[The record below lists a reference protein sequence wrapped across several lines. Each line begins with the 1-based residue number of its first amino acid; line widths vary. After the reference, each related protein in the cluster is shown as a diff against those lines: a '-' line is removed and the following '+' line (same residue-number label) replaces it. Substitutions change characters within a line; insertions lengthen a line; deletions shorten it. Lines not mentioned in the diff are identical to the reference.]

1 MEYNYKLGVIGAGN
15 MAKAIVNGI
24 VDSKLI
30 STDKIIATDPF
41 ADLGIDGVKT
51 LKENVKILNECEY
64 VLLAVKPQ
72 IFNQIAEEIGSECKA
87 KHIISIMAGITY
99 DAIKKYFANA
109 NVTRVMPNTPCKLKK
124 GMTAI
129 RKNDAIPACE
139 KEFVQSIFD
148 SIGKTIYLEEELF
161 HAVTAVSGSGPAYVY
176 MFIEGMIESGV
187 KMGMTYEDAKCCVL
201 QTFAG
206 SVGMVEVASE
216 PIGQLIDAVCS
227 KGGTTIQ
234 AVESFRQDKL
244 YDIID
249 SAMTK
254 CKNRSEELGKWKK

>member
-1 MEYNYKLGVIGAGN
+1 MNYNYKLGIIGAGN
-15 MAKAIVNGI
+15 MAKAIANGI

-30 STDKIIATDPF
+30 DKIKIIATDPF
-41 ADLGIDGVKT
+41 ADLGIDGIVTYKDNT
-51 LKENVKILNECEY
+51 LVLNDCEY
-64 VLLAVKPQ
+64 ILLAVKPQ
-72 IFNQIAEEIGSECKA
+72 IYNEIAKEIGSNCKA

-99 DAIKKYFANA
+99 DGIKKYFPNA

-129 RKNDAIPACE
+129 RKNDNIPQEE
-139 KEFVQSIFD
+139 KDFVKSIFD

-187 KMGMTYEDAKCCVL
+187 KMGMSAEDAKTCVL

-206 SVGMVEVASE
+206 SIGMVESE
-216 PIGQLIDAVCS
+216 NTPICDLINAVCS

-234 AVESFRQDKL
+234 AVESFRQDNL
-244 YDIID
+244 YEIID
-249 SAMTK
+249 SAMVK
-254 CKNRSEELGKWKK
+254 CRNRSEELGK

>member
-1 MEYNYKLGVIGAGN
+1 MEYNYKLGIIGAGN
-15 MAKAIVNGI
+15 MAKAIANGI

-30 STDKIIATDPF
+30 DIDKIIATDPF
-41 ADLGIDGVKT
+41 ADLGINGVVTYKDNS
-51 LKENVKILNECEY
+51 KVLNECEY

-72 IFNQIAEEIGSECKA
+72 IFNEIASELGKVCKA

-99 DAIKKYFANA
+99 DGIKKYFANA
-109 NVTRVMPNTPCKLKK
+109 NVTRVMPNTPCKLKL
-124 GMTAI
+124 GMIAI
-129 RKNDAIPACE
+129 RKNDSIPQKE
-139 KEFVQSIFD
+139 REFVKNIFD

-187 KMGMTYEDAKCCVL
+187 KMGMSYEDAKTCVL

-206 SVGMVEVASE
+206 SVGMVENEST
-216 PIGQLIDAVCS
+216 PIDQLIQAVCS

-234 AVESFRQDKL
+234 AVDSFKKDNL

-249 SAMTK
+249 SAMIK
-254 CKNRSEELGKWKK
+254 CRNRSEELGK

>member
-1 MEYNYKLGVIGAGN
+1 MNYNYKLGIIGAGN
-15 MAKAIVNGI
+15 MAKAIANGI

-30 STDKIIATDPF
+30 DKSKIIATDPF
-41 ADLGIDGVKT
+41 ADLGIDGIVTHKDNT
-51 LKENVKILNECEY
+51 LVLNDCEY
-64 VLLAVKPQ
+64 ILLAVKPQ
-72 IFNQIAEEIGSECKA
+72 IYNEIAKEIGNNCKA

-99 DAIKKYFANA
+99 DGIKKYFPNA

-129 RKNDAIPACE
+129 RKNDNIPQEE
-139 KEFVQSIFD
+139 KDFVKSIFD

-176 MFIEGMIESGV
+176 MF
-187 KMGMTYEDAKCCVL
+187 AKTCVL

-206 SVGMVEVASE
+206 SIGMVESE
-216 PIGQLIDAVCS
+216 NTPICDLINAVCS

-234 AVESFRQDKL
+234 AVESFRQDNL
-244 YDIID
+244 YEIID
-249 SAMTK
+249 SAMVK
-254 CKNRSEELGKWKK
+254 CRNRSEELGK

>member
-1 MEYNYKLGVIGAGN
+1 MSYKYKLGIIGAGN

-30 STDKIIATDPF
+30 AVNKIIAADPF
-41 ADLGIDGVKT
+41 ADLGIDGVITYKNN
-51 LKENVKILNECEY
+51 EKILNECEY

-72 IFNQIAEEIGSECKA
+72 IFNQIAGEIGAKCKA

-99 DAIKKYFANA
+99 DGIKKYFKNA

-129 RKNDAIPACE
+129 RKNDEIPVCE
-139 KEFVQSIFD
+139 KEFVKGIFD

-187 KMGMTYEDAKCCVL
+187 KMGMSYEDAKTCVL
-201 QTFAG
+201 QTFDG
-206 SVGMVEVASE
+206 SIGMVNVASE
-216 PIGQLIDAVCS
+216 PISDLINAVCS

-234 AVESFRQDKL
+234 AVDSFKADNL
-244 YDIID
+244 YNIID
-249 SAMTK
+249 SAMVK
-254 CKNRSEELGKWKK
+254 CRNRSEELGK

>member
-1 MEYNYKLGVIGAGN
+1 MDYNYKLGIVGAGN
-15 MAKAIVNGI
+15 MAKAIANGI
-24 VDSKLI
+24 VDGKIIEKS
-30 STDKIIATDPF
+30 KIIATDPI
-41 ADLGIDGVKT
+41 ADLGIDGVATYKSNDKVLT
-51 LKENVKILNECEY
+51 ECEY
-64 VLLAVKPQ
+64 ILLAVKPQ
-72 IFNQIAEEIGSECKA
+72 VFAQIAEELGTKCKA

-99 DAIKKYFANA
+99 DAIKKYFPNA
-109 NVTRVMPNTPCKLKK
+109 NVTRVMPNLACKLKL

-129 RKNDAIPACE
+129 RKNDELPQEE
-139 KEFVQSIFD
+139 KQFVKSIFD

-187 KMGMTYEDAKCCVL
+187 KLGMSYEEAKLCVL

-206 SVGMVEVASE
+206 SIAMVDVAKE
-216 PIGQLIDAVCS
+216 PIGDLINAVCS

-234 AVESFRQDKL
+234 AVESFRADNL
-244 YDIID
+244 YQIID

-254 CKNRSEELGKWKK
+254 CRNRSEELGK

>member
-1 MEYNYKLGVIGAGN
+1 MEYNYKLGIIGAGN
-15 MAKAIVNGI
+15 MAKAIANGI

-30 STDKIIATDPF
+30 DIDKIIATDPF
-41 ADLGIDGVKT
+41 ADLGINGVVTYKDNS
-51 LKENVKILNECEY
+51 KVLNECEY

-72 IFNQIAEEIGSECKA
+72 IFNEIASELGKVCKA

-99 DAIKKYFANA
+99 DGIKKYFANA
-109 NVTRVMPNTPCKLKK
+109 NVTRVMPNTPCKLKL

-129 RKNDAIPACE
+129 RKNDSIPQTE
-139 KEFVQSIFD
+139 REFVKSIFD
-148 SIGKTIYLEEELF
+148 SIGKTIYLEEDLF

-187 KMGMTYEDAKCCVL
+187 KMGMSYEDAKTCVL

-206 SVGMVEVASE
+206 SVGMVENEST
-216 PIGQLIDAVCS
+216 PISQLIQAVCS

-234 AVESFRQDKL
+234 AVDSFRNDNL
-244 YDIID
+244 YNIID
-249 SAMTK
+249 SAMIK
-254 CKNRSEELGKWKK
+254 CRNRSEELGK